1 MIRKLLSITFLF
13 GLLPLTAFAQQKP
26 DFSGTW
32 KLNVTKSDFGPAPGF
47 DNRTDVITHKDPSL
61 TVSSNSDGA
70 LGKLQYTANY
80 TTDGKEVVNKFADRE
95 FKSTVKW
102 QDDNLVVNSKFNF
115 NDTDITAVAT
125 WALATDGKTLTIN
138 AHFSSSMGEADQKL
152 LFEKQDSGAVTAPAK
167 NP

>member
-1 MIRKLLSITFLF
+1 MNDRQTIS
-13 GLLPLTAFAQQKP
+13 A
-26 DFSGTW
+26 
-32 KLNVTKSDFGPAPGF
+32 
-47 DNRTDVITHKDPSL
+47 
-61 TVSSNSDGA
+61 SNSRQSQNNSPTDSKA
-70 LGKLQYTANY
+70 SRQNY
-80 TTDGKEVVNKFADRE
+80 TTDGKEVVNKFGDRE

-125 WALATDGKTLTIN
+125 WALAIDGRTLTIN

-152 LFEKQDSGAVTAPAK
+152 LFEKQDSGALAAPAK